1 VVGLASPR
9 FAWLVF
15 VGGIFGLPYRAK
27 PSNAPHSIAL
37 LSIGKT
43 LGLPWSALQSG
54 AWRGGAEPSE
64 AVHGCFKLNAYGGIL
79 GMVCLALLCDAVHL
93 RAVPY
98 SAMLN
103 YTLLSSA
110 TKII

>member
-79 GMVCLALLCDAVHL
+79 GMVCLAKQC
-93 RAVPY
+93 RARRH
-98 SAMLN
+98 SARHSPE
-103 YTLLSSA
+103 Y
-110 TKII
+110 IISQIESI